1 VLIALLVAPMEA
13 DSDQIIAGH
22 TNAINRSSLGTHLC
36 LRKELYD
43 ETDSVGSV
51 CLIMY
56 GLWHLPLH
64 THMDLSKRTFGQLL
78 RHS

>member
-1 VLIALLVAPMEA
+1 VFIALLVAPMEA

-43 ETDSVGSV
+43 ETDSAGSV

-56 GLWHLPLH
+56 GL
-64 THMDLSKRTFGQLL
+64 
-78 RHS
+78 